1 MAASSSS
8 SSAAAASAMGGG
20 GGMRKAPSMEWRWV
34 STEEDDVGED
44 DGDTV
49 EAAAA
54 AVGAVGRGGSFGSEE
69 EEEEEEYDGG
79 GGEGEGEE
87 GEKQK
92 LIRTVPS
99 VDWFDVEGYEVSV
112 AQHVED
118 NEEFD
123 FGRTMFLALQTLAV
137 VFGDI
142 GISPL
147 YTFDVMFSKYP
158 ILGEEDVLGALS
170 LVLYSLILMPLVKYV
185 LVVLW
190 ANDDGE
196 GGIFALYSLICR
208 DAKVSLIPNQVHSE
222 KRMSSFRLKLPTPEL
237 ERSIKVKQKLESS
250 LLLKKLL
257 LGLVLFGTAMFISN
271 GVITPAMS
279 VLSAVSGLKVG
290 IPNASQGLVVM
301 ISVALLVILYSV
313 QRYATSKMGFALGP
327 SLLIWFCCLG
337 GIGIYNLSTY
347 GPAAFKAFNPLYIIY
362 YFGRNPFQAW
372 LSLAGCILCATGSE
386 AIFAN
391 LSYFPVRYVQ
401 SMFVLLVLPC
411 LVLAYL
417 GQGAFLIANQNSS
430 EQIFFSSI
438 PSGVFWPVF
447 LIANLAA
454 LIASRTMTTAIFQC
468 LKQSIALG
476 CFPRLKIIHT
486 SRKFM
491 AKIYIPVVNWFLLF
505 SCLGFILLFRSI
517 YDVGNAYAI
526 AELGVMI
533 MATVYVT
540 IIMLL
545 IWETSIVKVLSFVIT
560 FLSLELVFFSSALSS
575 VGDGGW
581 ALLIFASGLL
591 MVMFIWNYGSKL
603 KYDSEVKK
611 KLSKDLMRKLGPNLG
626 TIRAP
631 GLGLVYSEIV
641 KGVPAIFG
649 HFLIALPAIHSIIVF
664 VCIRNV
670 PVPVVPQTE
679 RFLFQRV
686 CSRGYHMFRCIARYG
701 YKDKNQESQSTFER
715 LLIEGL
721 EKFIQREAVELSL
734 QSGDDIDSD
743 EEPPT
748 PSRTIVAPNGSLYS
762 LDVPLLADFVP
773 SAEVIPEASCST
785 PQHDPVVDYT
795 QNLEL
800 ELAFIRQAKQS
811 GAVYLI
817 DNPIVKARK
826 NSWFFK
832 KLIINY
838 FFAFLRNNCR
848 RAMMSMSIP
857 HSNVMQVR
865 LTSYV

>member
-1 MAASSSS
+1 MAAAE
-8 SSAAAASAMGGG
+8 SSAVA
-20 GGMRKAPSMEWRWV
+20 GMRKAPSMEWRWV
-34 STEEDDVGED
+34 STEEDDDDDGED
-44 DGDTV
+44 GGGG
-49 EAAAA
+49 AA
-54 AVGAVGRGGSFGSEE
+54 AVGAVGRGGSFESEE
-69 EEEEEEYDGG
+69 EEEAGDDDEEEG
-79 GGEGEGEE
+79 
-87 GEKQK
+87 KQR

-99 VDWFDVEGYEVSV
+99 VDWFDVEGNEVSV
-112 AQHVED
+112 AQPVED
-118 NEEFD
+118 SEEFD

-142 GISPL
+142 GIGPL
-147 YTFDVMFSKYP
+147 YTFDVMFNKYP
-158 ILGEEDVLGALS
+158 IMGEEDILGALS
-170 LVLYSLILMPLVKYV
+170 LVLYTLILIPLVKYV

-208 DAKVSLIPNQVHSE
+208 SAKVSLIPNQQVQAE
-222 KRMSSFRLKLPTPEL
+222 KRMSSFRLKLPTAEL
-237 ERSIKVKQKLESS
+237 ERSIKVKEKLESS
-250 LLLKKLL
+250 LLLKKML
-257 LGLVLFGTAMFISN
+257 LGLVLFGISMFISN

-290 IPNASQGLVVM
+290 ISNASQDIVVM

-313 QRYATSKMGFALGP
+313 QRNWHIQSQ
-327 SLLIWFCCLG
+327 S
-337 GIGIYNLSTY
+337 
-347 GPAAFKAFNPLYIIY
+347 
-362 YFGRNPFQAW
+362 
-372 LSLAGCILCATGSE
+372 LSLSCSSTGSE
-386 AIFAN
+386 AIFSN
-391 LSYFPVRYVQ
+391 LCYFPVKYVQ
-401 SMFVLLVLPC
+401 YMFLLLVFPC

-417 GQGAFLIANQNSS
+417 GQAAFLIANQNSS

-438 PSGVFWPVF
+438 PSGAFWPVF
-447 LIANLAA
+447 LVANLAA
-454 LIASRTMTTAIFQC
+454 LIASRTMTIAIFQC

-476 CFPRLKIIHT
+476 CFPRLKIVHT

-491 AKIYIPVVNWFLLF
+491 AKIYIPVVNWFLLV
-505 SCLGFILLFRSI
+505 SSLGFIVLFRSI

-545 IWETSIVKVLSFVIT
+545 IWETHIVKVVSFVIT
-560 FLSLELVFFSSALSS
+560 FLFLEFIFFSSALSS

-581 ALLIFASGLL
+581 ALLIFASILL
-591 MVMFIWNYGSKL
+591 MIMFIWNYGSKL

-631 GLGLVYSEIV
+631 GLGLVYSDIV

-649 HFLIALPAIHSIIVF
+649 HFLTSLPAIHSIIVF

-670 PVPVVPQTE
+670 PVPVVPQSE

-701 YKDKNQESQSTFER
+701 YKDKKQEHHSVFER

-721 EKFIQREAVELSL
+721 EKYIQREAVELSL
-734 QSGDDIDSD
+734 QSEDDIDSD

-748 PSRTIVAPNGSLYS
+748 PVRIITAPNGSLYT
-762 LDVPLLADFVP
+762 LDVPLLAEYAP
-773 SAEVIPEASCST
+773 STEVIPEASCST
-785 PQHDPVVDYT
+785 PQHDPVVDYS

-800 ELAFIRQAKQS
+800 ELAFIKQAKKS

-817 DNPIVKARK
+817 DNPIIKARK
-826 NSWFFK
+826 DSWFYK
-832 KLIINY
+832 KLMINY

-848 RAMMSMSIP
+848 RAIMSMSIP
-857 HSNVMQVR
+857 HSNMMQVR
-865 LTSYV
+865 MTSYV

>member
-1 MAASSSS
+1 MA
-8 SSAAAASAMGGG
+8 SSAAS
-20 GGMRKAPSMEWRWV
+20 GMRKAPSLEWRWV
-34 STEEDDVGED
+34 STEEDDEED
-44 DGDTV
+44 RGGRGGD
-49 EAAAA
+49 A
-54 AVGAVGRGGSFGSEE
+54 AVGAVGRGGSFESEDE
-69 EEEEEEYDGG
+69 EDAEDEDER
-79 GGEGEGEE
+79 EG
-87 GEKQK
+87 KK
-92 LIRTVPS
+92 RLIRTVPS
-99 VDWFDVEGYEVSV
+99 VDWFDVEGNEVSV
-112 AQHVED
+112 GQQVED
-118 NEEFD
+118 TEEFD

-142 GISPL
+142 GIGPL
-147 YTFDVMFSKYP
+147 YTFDVMFNKYP
-158 ILGEEDVLGALS
+158 IQGEEDVLGALS
-170 LVLYSLILMPLVKYV
+170 LVLYTLILMPLVKYV

-208 DAKVSLIPNQVHSE
+208 NAKVSLIPNQVHSE

-237 ERSIKVKQKLESS
+237 ERSIKVKEKLESS

-257 LGLVLFGTAMFISN
+257 LGLVLFGTSMFISN

-290 IPNASQGLVVM
+290 IRNTSQDVVVM
-301 ISVALLVILYSV
+301 ISVALLVILFSV
-313 QRYATSKMGFALGP
+313 QRYATSKVGFALGP
-327 SLLIWFCCLG
+327 SLLVWFCCLG
-337 GIGIYNLSTY
+337 GIGIYNLSLF
-347 GPAAFKAFNPLYIIY
+347 GPTAFMAFNPLYIIY

-372 LSLAGCILCATGSE
+372 LSLGGCLLCATGSE
-386 AIFAN
+386 AIFSN
-391 LSYFPVRYVQ
+391 LCHFPVRYVQ
-401 SMFVLLVLPC
+401 YMFMLLVLPC

-417 GQGAFLIANQNSS
+417 GQAAFLIANPKSS
-430 EQIFFSSI
+430 EQVFFSSI
-438 PSGVFWPVF
+438 PIGVFWPVF
-447 LIANLAA
+447 LVANLAA
-454 LIASRTMTTAIFQC
+454 LIASRTMTVAIFQC

-476 CFPRLKIIHT
+476 CFPRLKIVHT

-491 AKIYIPVVNWFLLF
+491 AKIYIPVVNWLLLV
-505 SCLGFILLFRSI
+505 SCLGFIVLFRSI

-545 IWETSIVKVLSFVIT
+545 IWESNIVKVLSFVIT
-560 FLSLELVFFSSALSS
+560 FLFLELIFFSSALSS

-581 ALLIFASGLL
+581 ALLIFASVLF
-591 MVMFIWNYGSKL
+591 MIMFIWNYGSKL
-603 KYDSEVKK
+603 KYDSEVKQ

-631 GLGLVYSEIV
+631 GLGLVCSDIV

-649 HFLIALPAIHSIIVF
+649 HFLTSLPAIHSIIVF

-670 PVPVVPQTE
+670 PVPVVPQSE

-701 YKDKNQESQSTFER
+701 YKDKKQEHHSVFER

-734 QSGDDIDSD
+734 QSEDDVDSD

-748 PSRTIVAPNGSLYS
+748 PVKIITAPNGSLYS
-762 LDVPLLADFVP
+762 LDVPLLADYTP
-773 SAEVIPEASCST
+773 STEVIPEAICST
-785 PQHDPVVDYT
+785 PQHDPVLDYA

-800 ELAFIRQAKQS
+800 ELAFIKQSKQS

-817 DNPIVKARK
+817 DSPIIKARK
-826 NSWFFK
+826 DSWFFK
-832 KLIINY
+832 KLMINY

-848 RAMMSMSIP
+848 RAIMLMSIP
-857 HSNVMQVR
+857 HSNMMQVR
-865 LTSYV
+865 MTSYV

>member
-1 MAASSSS
+1 MASAE
-8 SSAAAASAMGGG
+8 SSAAA
-20 GGMRKAPSMEWRWV
+20 GMRTAPSMEWRWV
-34 STEEDDVGED
+34 STEDDDDEDG
-44 DGDTV
+44 GQPNS
-49 EAAAA
+49 
-54 AVGAVGRGGSFGSEE
+54 AVGAVGRGGSFESEDEE
-69 EEEEEEYDGG
+69 EEDD
-79 GGEGEGEE
+79 GEE
-87 GEKQK
+87 AEKGRRKKQR

-99 VDWFDVEGYEVSV
+99 VDWFDVEGNEVSV
-112 AQHVED
+112 AQQLED
-118 NEEFD
+118 SEELD

-142 GISPL
+142 GIGPL
-147 YTFDVMFSKYP
+147 YTFDVMFNKYP

-170 LVLYSLILMPLVKYV
+170 LVLYTLILVPLVKYV

-208 DAKVSLIPNQVHSE
+208 NAKVSLIPNQVQSE

-237 ERSIKVKQKLESS
+237 ERSIKVKEKLESS

-257 LGLVLFGTAMFISN
+257 LGLVLFGTSMFISN
-271 GVITPAMS
+271 GILTPAMS

-290 IPNASQGLVVM
+290 IPNASQDIVVM

-313 QRYATSKMGFALGP
+313 QRYATSKMGFAIGP

-337 GIGIYNLSTY
+337 GIGIYNLSLY
-347 GPAAFKAFNPLYIIY
+347 GPTAFKAFNPLYIIY
-362 YFGRNPFQAW
+362 YFGRNPFEAW
-372 LSLAGCILCATGSE
+372 LSLGGCFLCATGSE
-386 AIFAN
+386 TIFSN
-391 LSYFPVRYVQ
+391 LCYFPVKYVQ

-417 GQGAFLIANQNSS
+417 GQAAFLIANQNSS

-438 PSGVFWPVF
+438 PSGAFWPVF
-447 LIANLAA
+447 LVANLAA

-476 CFPRLKIIHT
+476 CFPRLKIVHT

-491 AKIYIPVVNWFLLF
+491 AKIYIPVVNWFLLV
-505 SCLGFILLFRSI
+505 SCLGFILLFRSV
-517 YDVGNAYAI
+517 YDVGNAYAL
-526 AELGVMI
+526 AEVGVMI
-533 MATVYVT
+533 MATIYVT

-545 IWETSIVKVLSFVIT
+545 IWETHIVKVVSFVTI
-560 FLSLELVFFSSALSS
+560 FLFLELIFFSSALSS

-581 ALLIFASGLL
+581 ALLIFASVLF
-591 MVMFIWNYGSKL
+591 MIMFIWNYGSKL
-603 KYDSEVKK
+603 KYDSEVKQ

-631 GLGLVYSEIV
+631 GLGLVYSDIV

-649 HFLIALPAIHSIIVF
+649 
-664 VCIRNV
+664 NV
-670 PVPVVPQTE
+670 PVPVVPQSE

-701 YKDKNQESQSTFER
+701 YKDKKQEHHSIFER

-721 EKFIQREAVELSL
+721 EKYIQREAVELSL
-734 QSGDDIDSD
+734 QSEDDIDSD

-748 PSRTIVAPNGSLYS
+748 PVRIITAPNGSLYS
-762 LDVPLLADFVP
+762 LDVPLLADYSP
-773 SAEVIPEASCST
+773 STEVIHEASCST
-785 PQHDPVVDYT
+785 PQKDRAE
-795 QNLEL
+795 NLEL
-800 ELAFIRQAKQS
+800 ELAFIKHAKQS

-826 NSWFFK
+826 DSWFFK
-832 KLIINY
+832 KLMINY
-838 FFAFLRNNCR
+838 FYAFLRNNCR
-848 RAMMSMSIP
+848 RAIMSMSIP
-857 HSNVMQVR
+857 HSNMLQVR

>member
-8 SSAAAASAMGGG
+8 SASASAMGG

-34 STEEDDVGED
+34 STEEDDEGEE

-69 EEEEEEYDGG
+69 EEDEEDGGG
-79 GGEGEGEE
+79 GGEGEGEGE
-87 GEKQK
+87 DGEKQK

-112 AQHVED
+112 AQHIED
-118 NEEFD
+118 SEEFD

-170 LVLYSLILMPLVKYV
+170 LVLYTLISMPLVKYV

-208 DAKVSLIPNQVHSE
+208 NAKVSLIPNQVHSE

-237 ERSIKVKQKLESS
+237 ERSIKVKEKLESS

-301 ISVALLVILYSV
+301 ISVVLLVILYSV
-313 QRYATSKMGFALGP
+313 Q
-327 SLLIWFCCLG
+327 
-337 GIGIYNLSTY
+337 
-347 GPAAFKAFNPLYIIY
+347 
-362 YFGRNPFQAW
+362 RNPFQAW
-372 LSLAGCILCATGSE
+372 LSLAGCLLCATGSE

-401 SMFVLLVLPC
+401 SMFALLVLPC

-560 FLSLELVFFSSALSS
+560 FLSLELVFFSSSLSS

-581 ALLIFASGLL
+581 ALIIFASGIL

-686 CSRGYHMFRCIARYG
+686 CTRGYHMFRCIARYG

-857 HSNVMQVR
+857 HTNVMQVR

>member
-1 MAASSSS
+1 MASSAE
-8 SSAAAASAMGGG
+8 SSAA
-20 GGMRKAPSMEWRWV
+20 GGMRKAPSLEWRWV
-34 STEEDDVGED
+34 STEEED
-44 DGDTV
+44 DEDRAGAGAGTP
-49 EAAAA
+49 A
-54 AVGAVGRGGSFGSEE
+54 AVGAVGRGGSFESEDDEDDDEE
-69 EEEEEEYDGG
+69 EEEK
-79 GGEGEGEE
+79 
-87 GEKQK
+87 EKGRK
-92 LIRTVPS
+92 RLIRTVPS
-99 VDWFDVEGYEVSV
+99 VDWFDVEGNEVSV
-112 AQHVED
+112 AQQLD
-118 NEEFD
+118 DSEEFD

-142 GISPL
+142 GIGPL
-147 YTFDVMFSKYP
+147 YTFDVMFNKYP
-158 ILGEEDVLGALS
+158 IVGEEDVLGALS
-170 LVLYSLILMPLVKYV
+170 LVLYTLILMPLVKYV

-208 DAKVSLIPNQVHSE
+208 NAKVSLIPNQVQSE

-237 ERSIKVKQKLESS
+237 ERSIKVKEKLESS

-257 LGLVLFGTAMFISN
+257 LGLVLFGTSMFISN

-290 IPNASQGLVVM
+290 LPNTSQDVVVM
-301 ISVALLVILYSV
+301 ISVALLIVLFSV
-313 QRYATSKMGFALGP
+313 QRYATSKVGFAIGP
-327 SLLIWFCCLG
+327 SLLLWFCCLG
-337 GIGIYNLSTY
+337 GIGIYNLSLY
-347 GPAAFKAFNPLYIIY
+347 GPTAFKAFNPLYIIY

-372 LSLAGCILCATGSE
+372 LSLGGCLLCATGSE
-386 AIFAN
+386 AIFSN
-391 LSYFPVRYVQ
+391 LCYFPVTYVQ
-401 SMFVLLVLPC
+401 YMFVLLVLPC

-417 GQGAFLIANQNSS
+417 GQAAFLIANQKSS
-430 EQIFFSSI
+430 EQVFFSSI

-447 LIANLAA
+447 LVANLAA
-454 LIASRTMTTAIFQC
+454 LIASRTMTVAIFQC

-476 CFPRLKIIHT
+476 CFPRLKIVHT

-491 AKIYIPVVNWFLLF
+491 AKIYIPVVNWFLMV
-505 SCLGFILLFRSI
+505 SCLGFIILFRNI

-545 IWETSIVKVLSFVIT
+545 IWEFNITKVLSFVIT
-560 FLSLELVFFSSALSS
+560 FLFLELIFFSSALSS

-581 ALLIFASGLL
+581 ALLIFASVLL
-591 MVMFIWNYGSKL
+591 MIMFIWNYGSKL
-603 KYDSEVKK
+603 KYDSEVKQ

-631 GLGLVYSEIV
+631 GLGLVYSDIV

-649 HFLIALPAIHSIIVF
+649 HFLTSLPAIHSIIVF

-670 PVPVVPQTE
+670 PVPVVPQSE

-701 YKDKNQESQSTFER
+701 YKDKKQEHHSVFER

-721 EKFIQREAVELSL
+721 EKFLQREAVELSL
-734 QSGDDIDSD
+734 QSEDDVDSD

-748 PSRTIVAPNGSLYS
+748 PVKIIQAPNGSLYS
-762 LDVPLLADFVP
+762 LNVPLLADYAP
-773 SAEVIPEASCST
+773 STELIPEASCST
-785 PQHDPVVDYT
+785 PQHDPVLDYA

-800 ELAFIRQAKQS
+800 ELAFIKQSKRS

-817 DNPIVKARK
+817 DNPIIKARK
-826 NSWFFK
+826 DSWFFK
-832 KLIINY
+832 KLMINY

-848 RAMMSMSIP
+848 RAIMLMSIP
-857 HSNVMQVR
+857 HSNMMQVR
-865 LTSYV
+865 MTSYV

>member
-1 MAASSSS
+1 MASSAE
-8 SSAAAASAMGGG
+8 SSAA
-20 GGMRKAPSMEWRWV
+20 GGMRKAPSLEWRWV
-34 STEEDDVGED
+34 STEEED
-44 DGDTV
+44 DEDRAGAGAGTP
-49 EAAAA
+49 A
-54 AVGAVGRGGSFGSEE
+54 AVGAVGRGGSFESEDDEDDDEE
-69 EEEEEEYDGG
+69 EEEK
-79 GGEGEGEE
+79 
-87 GEKQK
+87 EKGRK
-92 LIRTVPS
+92 RLIRTVPS
-99 VDWFDVEGYEVSV
+99 VDWFDVEGNEVSV
-112 AQHVED
+112 AQQLD
-118 NEEFD
+118 DSEEFD

-142 GISPL
+142 GIGPL
-147 YTFDVMFSKYP
+147 YTFDVMFNKYP
-158 ILGEEDVLGALS
+158 IVGEEDVLGALS
-170 LVLYSLILMPLVKYV
+170 LVLYTLILMPLVKYV

-208 DAKVSLIPNQVHSE
+208 NAKVSLIPNQVQSE

-237 ERSIKVKQKLESS
+237 ERSIKVKEKLESS

-257 LGLVLFGTAMFISN
+257 LGLVLFGTSMFISN

-290 IPNASQGLVVM
+290 LPNTSQDVVVM
-301 ISVALLVILYSV
+301 ISVALLIVLFSV
-313 QRYATSKMGFALGP
+313 QRYATSKVGFAIGP
-327 SLLIWFCCLG
+327 SLLLWFCCLG
-337 GIGIYNLSTY
+337 GIGIYNLSLY
-347 GPAAFKAFNPLYIIY
+347 GPTAFKAFNPLYIIY

-372 LSLAGCILCATGSE
+372 LSLGGCLLCATGSE
-386 AIFAN
+386 AIFSN
-391 LSYFPVRYVQ
+391 LCYFPVRYVQ
-401 SMFVLLVLPC
+401 YMFVLLVLPC

-417 GQGAFLIANQNSS
+417 GQAAFLIANQKSS
-430 EQIFFSSI
+430 EQVFFSSI

-447 LIANLAA
+447 LVANLAA
-454 LIASRTMTTAIFQC
+454 LIASRTMTVAIFQC

-476 CFPRLKIIHT
+476 CFPRLKIVHT

-491 AKIYIPVVNWFLLF
+491 AKIYIPVVNWFLMV
-505 SCLGFILLFRSI
+505 SCLGFIILFRNI

-545 IWETSIVKVLSFVIT
+545 IWEFNITKVLSFVIT
-560 FLSLELVFFSSALSS
+560 FLFLELIFFSSALSS

-581 ALLIFASGLL
+581 ALLIFASVLL
-591 MVMFIWNYGSKL
+591 MIMFIWNYGSKL
-603 KYDSEVKK
+603 KYDSEVKQ

-631 GLGLVYSEIV
+631 GLGLVYSDIV

-649 HFLIALPAIHSIIVF
+649 HFLTSLPAIHSIIVF

-670 PVPVVPQTE
+670 PVPVVPQSE

-701 YKDKNQESQSTFER
+701 YKDKKQEHHSVFER

-721 EKFIQREAVELSL
+721 EKFLQREAVELSL
-734 QSGDDIDSD
+734 QSEDDVDSD

-748 PSRTIVAPNGSLYS
+748 PVKIIQAPNGSLYS
-762 LDVPLLADFVP
+762 LDVPLLADYAP
-773 SAEVIPEASCST
+773 STELIPEASCST
-785 PQHDPVVDYT
+785 PQHDPVLDYA

-800 ELAFIRQAKQS
+800 ELAFIKQSKRS

-817 DNPIVKARK
+817 DNPIIKARK
-826 NSWFFK
+826 DSWFFK
-832 KLIINY
+832 KLMINY

-848 RAMMSMSIP
+848 RAIMLMSIP
-857 HSNVMQVR
+857 HSNMMQVR
-865 LTSYV
+865 MTSYV

>member
-8 SSAAAASAMGGG
+8 SASASAMGG

-34 STEEDDVGED
+34 STEEDDEREE

-69 EEEEEEYDGG
+69 EEDEEDGGG
-79 GGEGEGEE
+79 GGEGEGESE
-87 GEKQK
+87 DGEKQK

-112 AQHVED
+112 AQHIED
-118 NEEFD
+118 SEEFD

-170 LVLYSLILMPLVKYV
+170 LVLYTLISMPLVKYV

-208 DAKVSLIPNQVHSE
+208 NAKVSLIPNQVHSE

-237 ERSIKVKQKLESS
+237 ERSIKVKEKLESS

-301 ISVALLVILYSV
+301 ISVVLLVILYSV

-372 LSLAGCILCATGSE
+372 LSLAGCLLCATGSE

-401 SMFVLLVLPC
+401 SMFALLVLPC

-560 FLSLELVFFSSALSS
+560 FLSLELVFFSSSLSS

-581 ALLIFASGLL
+581 ALIIFASGIL

-686 CSRGYHMFRCIARYG
+686 CTRGYHMFRCIARYG

-748 PSRTIVAPNGSLYS
+748 PSRTI
-762 LDVPLLADFVP
+762 
-773 SAEVIPEASCST
+773 
-785 PQHDPVVDYT
+785 
-795 QNLEL
+795 NLEL

-857 HSNVMQVR
+857 HTNVMQFRVT
-865 LTSYV
+865 LNC

>member
-1 MAASSSS
+1 MASAAE
-8 SSAAAASAMGGG
+8 SSAV
-20 GGMRKAPSMEWRWV
+20 GGMRKAPSLEWRWV
-34 STEEDDVGED
+34 STEEED
-44 DGDTV
+44 DEDRAGAGAGTP
-49 EAAAA
+49 A
-54 AVGAVGRGGSFGSEE
+54 AVGAVGRGGSFESEDDEDDDEE
-69 EEEEEEYDGG
+69 EEEK
-79 GGEGEGEE
+79 
-87 GEKQK
+87 EKGRK
-92 LIRTVPS
+92 RLIRTVPS
-99 VDWFDVEGYEVSV
+99 VDWFDVEGNEVSV
-112 AQHVED
+112 AQQLD
-118 NEEFD
+118 DSEEFD

-142 GISPL
+142 GIGPL
-147 YTFDVMFSKYP
+147 YTFDVMFNKYP
-158 ILGEEDVLGALS
+158 IVGEEDVLGALS
-170 LVLYSLILMPLVKYV
+170 LVLYTLILMPLVKYV

-208 DAKVSLIPNQVHSE
+208 NAKVSLIPNQVQSE

-237 ERSIKVKQKLESS
+237 ERSIKVKEKLESS

-257 LGLVLFGTAMFISN
+257 LGLVLFGTSMFISN

-290 IPNASQGLVVM
+290 LPNTSQDAVVM
-301 ISVALLVILYSV
+301 ISVALLIVLFSV
-313 QRYATSKMGFALGP
+313 QRYATSKVGFAIGP
-327 SLLIWFCCLG
+327 SLLLWFCCLG
-337 GIGIYNLSTY
+337 GIGIYNLSLY
-347 GPAAFKAFNPLYIIY
+347 GPTAFKAFNPLYIIY

-372 LSLAGCILCATGSE
+372 LSLGGCLLCATGSE
-386 AIFAN
+386 AIFSN
-391 LSYFPVRYVQ
+391 LCYFPVRYVQ
-401 SMFVLLVLPC
+401 YMFVLLVLPC

-417 GQGAFLIANQNSS
+417 GQAAFLIANQKSS
-430 EQIFFSSI
+430 EQVFFSSI

-447 LIANLAA
+447 LVANLAA
-454 LIASRTMTTAIFQC
+454 LIASRTMTVAIFQC

-476 CFPRLKIIHT
+476 CFPRLKIVHT

-491 AKIYIPVVNWFLLF
+491 AKIYIPVVNWFLMV
-505 SCLGFILLFRSI
+505 SCLGFIILFRNI

-545 IWETSIVKVLSFVIT
+545 IWEFNITKVLSFVIT
-560 FLSLELVFFSSALSS
+560 FLFLELIFFSSALSS

-581 ALLIFASGLL
+581 ALLIFASVLL
-591 MVMFIWNYGSKL
+591 MIMFIWNYGSKL
-603 KYDSEVKK
+603 KYDSEVKQ

-631 GLGLVYSEIV
+631 GLGLVYSDIV

-649 HFLIALPAIHSIIVF
+649 HFLTSLPAIHSIIVF

-670 PVPVVPQTE
+670 PVPVVPQSE

-701 YKDKNQESQSTFER
+701 YKDKKQEHHSVFER

-734 QSGDDIDSD
+734 QSEDDVDSD

-748 PSRTIVAPNGSLYS
+748 PVKIIQAPNGSLYS
-762 LDVPLLADFVP
+762 LDVPLLADYAP
-773 SAEVIPEASCST
+773 STELIPEASCST
-785 PQHDPVVDYT
+785 PQHDPVVDYA

-800 ELAFIRQAKQS
+800 ELAFIKQSKRS

-817 DNPIVKARK
+817 DNPIIKARK
-826 NSWFFK
+826 DSWFFK
-832 KLIINY
+832 KLMINY

-848 RAMMSMSIP
+848 RAIMLMSIP
-857 HSNVMQVR
+857 HSNMMQVR
-865 LTSYV
+865 MTSYV

>member
-1 MAASSSS
+1 MAAE
-8 SSAAAASAMGGG
+8 SSAAAA

-34 STEEDDVGED
+34 STEEDEDEDVVG
-44 DGDTV
+44 
-49 EAAAA
+49 AAAA
-54 AVGAVGRGGSFGSEE
+54 AVGAVGRGGSFESEE
-69 EEEEEEYDGG
+69 EDDDGDGEEEE
-79 GGEGEGEE
+79 EE

-99 VDWFDVEGYEVSV
+99 IDWFDVEGYEVSV
-112 AQHVED
+112 AQPADD

-147 YTFDVMFSKYP
+147 YTFDVMFNKYP
-158 ILGEEDVLGALS
+158 ILGEDDVLGALS
-170 LVLYSLILMPLVKYV
+170 LVLYTLILMPLVKYV

-208 DAKVSLIPNQVHSE
+208 NAKVSLIPNQVHSE
-222 KRMSSFRLKLPTPEL
+222 KRMSSFRLKLPTEEL
-237 ERSIKVKQKLESS
+237 ERSIKVKEKLESS
-250 LLLKKLL
+250 FLLKKLL
-257 LGLVLFGTAMFISN
+257 LGLVLFGTSMFISN

-290 IPNASQGLVVM
+290 IPNASQDIVVM

-313 QRYATSKMGFALGP
+313 QRYATSKMGFAIGP

-372 LSLAGCILCATGSE
+372 LSLAGCLLCATGSE

-391 LSYFPVRYVQ
+391 LCYFPVRYVQ

-411 LVLAYL
+411 LILAYL
-417 GQGAFLIANQNSS
+417 GQAAFLIANQNSS

-491 AKIYIPVVNWFLLF
+491 AKIFIPVVNWFLLV
-505 SCLGFILLFRSI
+505 SCLGFILLFRNI

-533 MATVYVT
+533 MATVYVA

-545 IWETSIVKVLSFVIT
+545 IWETNIVKVLSFVIT
-560 FLSLELVFFSSALSS
+560 FLTLELVFFSSALSS

-581 ALLIFASGLL
+581 ALLIFASVLL
-591 MVMFIWNYGSKL
+591 MVMFIWNYGCKL

-649 HFLIALPAIHSIIVF
+649 HFLTALPAIHSIIVF

-670 PVPVVPQTE
+670 PVPVVPQSE

-701 YKDKNQESQSTFER
+701 YKDKKQEHHGIFER

-734 QSGDDIDSD
+734 QSEDDVDSD

-748 PSRTIVAPNGSLYS
+748 PARTIIAANGSLYS
-762 LDVPLLADFVP
+762 LDVPLLAEFVP

-826 NSWFFK
+826 DSWFFK

-848 RAMMSMSIP
+848 RAIVSMSIP
-857 HSNVMQVR
+857 HSNLMQADTDQMIHNPVT
-865 LTSYV
+865 LY

>member
-1 MAASSSS
+1 MASSAE
-8 SSAAAASAMGGG
+8 SSAA
-20 GGMRKAPSMEWRWV
+20 GGMRKAPSLEWRWV
-34 STEEDDVGED
+34 STEEED
-44 DGDTV
+44 DEDRAGAGAGTP
-49 EAAAA
+49 A
-54 AVGAVGRGGSFGSEE
+54 AVGAVGRGGSFESEDDEDDDEE
-69 EEEEEEYDGG
+69 EEEK
-79 GGEGEGEE
+79 
-87 GEKQK
+87 EKGRK
-92 LIRTVPS
+92 RLIRTVPS
-99 VDWFDVEGYEVSV
+99 VDWFDVEGNEVSV
-112 AQHVED
+112 AQQLD
-118 NEEFD
+118 DSEEFD

-142 GISPL
+142 GIGPL
-147 YTFDVMFSKYP
+147 YTFDVMFNKYP
-158 ILGEEDVLGALS
+158 IVGEEDVLGALS
-170 LVLYSLILMPLVKYV
+170 LVLYTLILMPLVKYV

-208 DAKVSLIPNQVHSE
+208 NAKVSLIPNQVQSE

-237 ERSIKVKQKLESS
+237 ERSIKVKEKLESS

-257 LGLVLFGTAMFISN
+257 LGLVLFGTSMFISN

-290 IPNASQGLVVM
+290 LPNTSQDVVVM
-301 ISVALLVILYSV
+301 ISVALLIVLFSV
-313 QRYATSKMGFALGP
+313 QRLGCP
-327 SLLIWFCCLG
+327 SVVVF
-337 GIGIYNLSTY
+337 
-347 GPAAFKAFNPLYIIY
+347 
-362 YFGRNPFQAW
+362 
-372 LSLAGCILCATGSE
+372 
-386 AIFAN
+386 
-391 LSYFPVRYVQ
+391 YVQ
-401 SMFVLLVLPC
+401 QYMFVLLVLPC

-417 GQGAFLIANQNSS
+417 GQAAFLIANQKSS
-430 EQIFFSSI
+430 EQVFFSSI

-447 LIANLAA
+447 LVANLAA
-454 LIASRTMTTAIFQC
+454 LIASRTMTVAIFQC

-476 CFPRLKIIHT
+476 CFPRLKIVHT

-491 AKIYIPVVNWFLLF
+491 AKIYIPVVNWFLMV
-505 SCLGFILLFRSI
+505 SCLGFIILFRNI

-545 IWETSIVKVLSFVIT
+545 IWEFNITKVLSFVIT
-560 FLSLELVFFSSALSS
+560 FLFLELIFFSSALSS

-581 ALLIFASGLL
+581 ALLIFASVLL
-591 MVMFIWNYGSKL
+591 MIMFIWNYGSKL
-603 KYDSEVKK
+603 KYDSEVKQ

-631 GLGLVYSEIV
+631 GLGLVYSDIV

-649 HFLIALPAIHSIIVF
+649 HFLTSLPAIHSIIVF

-670 PVPVVPQTE
+670 PVPVVPQSE

-701 YKDKNQESQSTFER
+701 YKDKKQEHHSVFER

-721 EKFIQREAVELSL
+721 EKFLQREAVELSL
-734 QSGDDIDSD
+734 QSEDDVDSD

-748 PSRTIVAPNGSLYS
+748 PVKIIQAPNGSLYS
-762 LDVPLLADFVP
+762 LDVPLLADYAP
-773 SAEVIPEASCST
+773 STELIPEASCST
-785 PQHDPVVDYT
+785 PQHDPVLDYA

-800 ELAFIRQAKQS
+800 ELAFIKQSKRS

-817 DNPIVKARK
+817 DNPIIKARK
-826 NSWFFK
+826 DSWFFK
-832 KLIINY
+832 KLMINY

-848 RAMMSMSIP
+848 RAIMLMSIP
-857 HSNVMQVR
+857 HSNMMQVR
-865 LTSYV
+865 MTSYV

>member
-8 SSAAAASAMGGG
+8 SASASAMGG

-34 STEEDDVGED
+34 STEEDDEGEE

-69 EEEEEEYDGG
+69 EEDEEDGGG
-79 GGEGEGEE
+79 GGEGEGEGE
-87 GEKQK
+87 DGEKQK

-112 AQHVED
+112 AQHIED
-118 NEEFD
+118 SEEFD

-170 LVLYSLILMPLVKYV
+170 LVLYTLISMPLVKYV

-208 DAKVSLIPNQVHSE
+208 NAKVSLIPNQVHSE

-237 ERSIKVKQKLESS
+237 ERSIKVKEKLESS

-301 ISVALLVILYSV
+301 ISVVLL
-313 QRYATSKMGFALGP
+313 
-327 SLLIWFCCLG
+327 
-337 GIGIYNLSTY
+337 
-347 GPAAFKAFNPLYIIY
+347 
-362 YFGRNPFQAW
+362 AW
-372 LSLAGCILCATGSE
+372 LSLAGCLLCATGSE

-401 SMFVLLVLPC
+401 SMFALLVLPC

-560 FLSLELVFFSSALSS
+560 FLSLELVFFSSSLSS

-581 ALLIFASGLL
+581 ALIIFASGIL

-686 CSRGYHMFRCIARYG
+686 CTRGYHMFRCIARYG

-857 HSNVMQVR
+857 HANVMQVR